1 MRDLMMHELELLAIN
16 KHIPSESLKQQ
27 AENWRTKYEYSDAYD
42 QTMGYLKQAELCEQI
57 LRLRNK
63 YGVTQ

>member
-1 MRDLMMHELELLAIN
+1 MRDLMMHEVELLAIN

-27 AENWRTKYEYSDAYD
+27 AENWRAKYEYSDAYD
-42 QTMGYLKQAELCEQI
+42 MTAWYLEQAELCEKI